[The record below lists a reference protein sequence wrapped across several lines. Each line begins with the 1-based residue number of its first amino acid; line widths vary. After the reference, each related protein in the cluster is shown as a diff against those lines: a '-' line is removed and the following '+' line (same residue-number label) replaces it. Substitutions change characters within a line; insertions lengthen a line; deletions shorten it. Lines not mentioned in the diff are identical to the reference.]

1 MLHLPDHAVL
11 EVQMLMGHTARPGI
25 WPSEGQRIHE
35 AQKTF
40 LRVVAGSTTHLQ
52 HESSTAKLGP
62 FCLTHVYQQYCTR
75 GWLSLLYLSAG
86 ALI

>member
-1 MLHLPDHAVL
+1 
-11 EVQMLMGHTARPGI
+11 MLMGHT
-25 WPSEGQRIHE
+25 SGQEYGQERVKGFMKLK
-35 AQKTF
+35 KTY
-40 LRVVAGSTTHLQ
+40 LRVVAGSTPNLQ